1 MPLLPAL
8 ATQKC
13 PELFNPFVPQDVLP
27 PDPSILE
34 AEHFP
39 ELDMAKY
46 EEAVGRNLLICTAI
60 IEPGTGERVVGGRF
74 DWGDHVREVAGE

>member
-1 MPLLPAL
+1 MPLLPSL

-13 PELFNPFVPQDVLP
+13 PELFNPFTPQDLLP

-39 ELDMAKY
+39 ELDMQKY
-46 EEAVGRNLLICTAI
+46 EDAVGRNLLICMAI
-60 IEPGTGERVVGGRF
+60 TDPIQGEKIIGGRF
-74 DWGDHVREVAGE
+74 GWGEHVLEVAGE